1 MPISQYYFYS
11 EVRLPPT
18 LFIYQKLQMSAV
30 SSFLFC
36 SNMAAST
43 TEGFFRF
50 TVANG

>member
-30 SSFLFC
+30 RSWLHQQQEE
-36 SNMAAST
+36 AALDEEIIS
-43 TEGFFRF
+43 
-50 TVANG
+50 